1 MALGPAYQV
10 STNNNTRGLP
20 AGVALHQYVL
30 PRMAAAAGTEL
41 PASFLNVYRTPE
53 LAILALS
60 GVVIAVIGALLPA
73 GWAARTS
80 TASALHA
87 E

>member
-1 MALGPAYQV
+1 MTLPSAYADLQ
-10 STNNNTRGLP
+10 
-20 AGVALHQYVL
+20 
-30 PRMAAAAGTEL
+30 
-41 PASFLNVYRTPE
+41 ASFLNVDSAPE
-53 LAILALS
+53 LIILALA
-60 GVVIAVIGALLPA
+60 GVVITVAGAMLPA